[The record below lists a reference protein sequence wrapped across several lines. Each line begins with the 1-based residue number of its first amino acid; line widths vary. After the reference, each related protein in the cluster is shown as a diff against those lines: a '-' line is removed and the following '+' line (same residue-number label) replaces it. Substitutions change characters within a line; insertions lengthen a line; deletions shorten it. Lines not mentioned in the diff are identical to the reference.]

1 MTHRVRERAIF
12 ALIDRRLGE
21 RERAE
26 LERHLAECDACR
38 TFHLKVKAAQ
48 HALRQL
54 DAAPMPEVDWRRVD
68 AGLRSRTAAA
78 RHRPLFGN
86 LVLWG
91 GLAAATAAAFL
102 VTLALSGAFDRRPGS
117 PEPATAAAP
126 APAPREPV
134 VAPRTL
140 EAFVTFAAGD
150 AVTSGPGEA
159 PLWRVLT
166 LDSPLA
172 VGTRLRTG
180 AEGAAGIQVGTTA
193 ACRLEPGTDVEIAGL
208 GTPAVQVEVHE
219 GEVRCTSLAPDES
232 TPPLVV
238 SVMDVV
244 ASASGEARFAVR
256 RQPQIVVIE
265 LAEGTLTAS
274 HADGESIE
282 LSSPERVA
290 LRHGD
295 DGAPLAV
302 VERGPID
309 GEALASSTPAPLGV
323 VPLASLHVPAVD
335 GLERVSV
342 DGVEYDQLPLHLRR
356 SPGVARLELFVA
368 GHDPVVQTIEI
379 GFGPRTFEVASL
391 DALLDLGEQA
401 PLERR
406 VAPRIGTYTK
416 TQVERLSSLVRSRV
430 QRCYER
436 SLKVNPSIWGRINV
450 RFSVSISGEPRAVK
464 VSSLTGGDRAV
475 NACIEQ
481 SIGVERFPAPL
492 GGYIPV
498 EQNITL
504 SPQF

>member
-12 ALIDRRLGE
+12 ALMDGRLGE
-21 RERAE
+21 RKRAE

-38 TFHLKVKAAQ
+38 AFRAKVKATQ
-48 HALRQL
+48 GVMRQL
-54 DAAPMPEVDWRRVD
+54 DAAPLPEVDWRRVD
-68 AGLRSRTAAA
+68 AGLRSRAESA
-78 RHRPLFGN
+78 RPRPFFGG
-86 LVLWG
+86 LVVWG

-102 VTLALSGAFDRRPGS
+102 ITLALSGAFDRRVGDQ
-117 PEPATAAAP
+117 EPATAS
-126 APAPREPV
+126 APAPRTPV
-134 VAPRTL
+134 AAPRSL
-140 EAFVTFAAGD
+140 EAFVTFVAGD
-150 AVTSGPGEA
+150 AVTAGPGEA
-159 PLWRVLT
+159 PRWRALS

-172 VGTRLRTG
+172 VGTRLRTSE
-180 AEGAAGIQVGTTA
+180 EGSAGIQIGTTA

-208 GTPAVQVEVHE
+208 GTPAVQMEVHE
-219 GEVRCTSLAPDES
+219 GEVRCTSSATDDA
-232 TPPLVV
+232 PPLVV

-282 LSSPERVA
+282 LGSPERLS
-290 LRHGD
+290 LRQGD
-295 DGAPLAV
+295 DGASPAV
-302 VERGPID
+302 VERTPID
-309 GEALASSTPAPLGV
+309 GEALASSTPDTLSV
-323 VPLASLHVPAVD
+323 VPLASLHIPAID

-356 SPGVARLELFVA
+356 SPGSARLELFVA
-368 GHDPVVQTIEI
+368 GHDPIVQVLEI
-379 GFGPRTFEVASL
+379 GMGPRTFEVASL
-391 DALLDLGEQA
+391 GALLDLGEQA
-401 PLERR
+401 PFERR

-416 TQVERLSSLVRSRV
+416 TQVERLSSQVRGRV

-450 RFSVSISGEPRAVK
+450 RFTVSTSGEPRAVK
-464 VSSLTGGDRAV
+464 VSSLAGGDRDV

-481 SIGVERFPAPL
+481 SIGVERFPPPL